1 MLDETHQVAI
11 VGMACN
17 LPKANNPLEFM
28 DFLIQSNSAIRSFPQ
43 ERRDD
48 LLPFI
53 DDIYHHRFAKH
64 LDIEYQR
71 GGFLNRID
79 GFDHH
84 YFKVSPSEAE
94 VMDPAQRLFLQQAI
108 KAIEDAGYA
117 PEMLRKS
124 DTGVYIGYM
133 PDYRPFNYKDLLIK
147 KPDQQ
152 FDLQIPNNLPAV
164 IASRISY
171 FLDLKGPALC
181 IDTACSSVMTALDL
195 AVQAIQNKSITGAI
209 VGGVKIMLAPLL
221 VNGQS
226 IAIESP
232 DFESKPFD
240 ASANGV
246 GIGEGVGALYLKP
259 LHLARKDQDFI
270 YCIIEASSTNQDG
283 RSLGLA
289 APNPHSQEN
298 VVVKTWGKSSVNAKQ
313 ISFLEAHGTGTKV
326 GDPIEVAALS
336 KAFTSHTNDKQFCY
350 LSSVKGN
357 IGHLYEAS
365 GIPSLIKT
373 ALSVYFKKKFP
384 ICNFKIPN
392 YQINFANTPFY
403 VGKDVE
409 DWPEEVRYAGI
420 NSFGMSGTNAHVL
433 IRNDDNSYESNVPC
447 NEHTDLL
454 VISAKSHDS
463 LVGLLKDYLS
473 YLPRNLFSF
482 QDICHTSRIG
492 RSHYNYRFA
501 VLAKNWIE
509 AKNLIYAQLSK
520 KEKIEGCVLGKSAGE
535 ISEIALSYVQGENI
549 EWQAH
554 FNEQLC
560 RRVPIPTYHFHE
572 QRAWVSFDPLYE
584 EKIREKNKFHHHYV
598 YKKYLELKDF
608 ENINSPEKTTTVAL
622 LASERHLEQTK
633 KIFISA
639 GYKIIAAKPW
649 QQFEELI
656 KEINGN
662 TDKLQIVWCGEMS
675 KPGEYDLL
683 QAKNL
688 RLFAKS
694 LNKLSGF
701 ISLAIA
707 TQAGSKPI
715 DEDFIDPVQRMIHG
729 LAISLAKE
737 TKLNVQL
744 VDRHYAEHLDSVAK
758 FLKSNNQ
765 TLFSYLYKDAAYK
778 RVFTGLALSPE
789 AKAKD
794 CLTHSG
800 VYIISGGLG
809 GIGLSLA
816 NYLMEKWSAQV
827 ILLSRHGRIRS
838 HYRETF
844 SSVLSNHRT
853 VIKTNFYGLQQ
864 DWETLFSEI
873 NDKYG
878 AINGIYHLAG
888 VPSAHLLAHEN
899 DNDFDKVLDPKIYQT
914 KNLIKALSNANIK
927 NSFVALFSSVASYF
941 PSVGQ
946 SSYSMA
952 NNFMDGLALSYKDNL
967 AFNHICSL
975 AWVAFKDIG
984 MAKDAKTNVDTSF
997 KAILCDDA
1005 IEQMHR
1011 MIASKSRHGLIGEIN
1026 YKMGQLVKE
1035 LASYG
1040 YELGEDIISM
1050 LDPKQQAPTPKIS
1063 LEEIEVELVGN
1074 KHSQASENLIL
1085 VAKIWSKHLGYR
1097 QMEVE
1102 ARLYDDLGGD
1112 SIMATQIARDIEI
1125 HFGHKLNISDL
1136 IDSSLLE
1143 VALTI
1148 DKMTSLKNSRD

>member
-1 MLDETHQVAI
+1 MLDESYQVAI

-28 DFLIQSNSAIRSFPQ
+28 DFLIQGNSAIRSFPQ

-48 LLPFI
+48 LTPFI
-53 DDIYHHRFAKH
+53 DDVYHHRLVKH

-71 GGFLNRID
+71 GGFLDRID
-79 GFDHH
+79 GFDHQ
-84 YFKVSPSEAE
+84 YFKLPPSEAE

-108 KAIEDAGYA
+108 KAIEDAGYG
-117 PEMLRKS
+117 PEMLSKS
-124 DTGVYIGYM
+124 QTGVYIGYM

-147 KPDQQ
+147 KPNQQ

-181 IDTACSSVMTALDL
+181 IDTACSSVITALDS

-209 VGGVKIMLAPLL
+209 VGGVKIMLAPLI

-259 LHLARKDQDFI
+259 LHLARKDRDFI

-289 APNPHSQEN
+289 APNPLSQQN
-298 VVVKTWGKSSVNAKQ
+298 VVLKAWDKSSINARE
-313 ISFLEAHGTGTKV
+313 ISFIEAHGTGTKV
-326 GDPIEVAALS
+326 GDPIEIAALS
-336 KAFTSHTNDKQFCY
+336 KAFNTHTHDKQFCY

-384 ICNFKIPN
+384 INNFKIPN
-392 YQINFANTPFY
+392 HQINFANTPFY
-403 VGKDVE
+403 VGKNIE
-409 DWPEEVRYAGI
+409 DWPEKERYAGI

-433 IRNDDNSYESNVPC
+433 IKNGVNSYEFNVDSNDY
-447 NEHTDLL
+447 TDLL
-454 VISAKSHDS
+454 VISAKSHES
-463 LVGLLKDYLS
+463 LLGLLKDYLS
-473 YLPRNLFSF
+473 YLTRNLFSF
-482 QDICHTSRIG
+482 HDICHTSRIG
-492 RSHYNYRFA
+492 RSHYKYRFA
-501 VLAKNWIE
+501 VLAKNWKE
-509 AKNLIYAQLSK
+509 AKSLIHAQLLK
-520 KEKIEGCVLGKSAGE
+520 NEKIESRILGESAGE
-535 ISEIALSYVQGENI
+535 IYEIALSYVSGKNI
-549 EWQAH
+549 EWQDH
-554 FNEQLC
+554 FNDQLR

-584 EKIREKNKFHHHYV
+584 EMVREKNKFHHHYV
-598 YKKYLELKDF
+598 YKKHFDLKDCQH
-608 ENINSPEKTTTVAL
+608 IDPSEKSITIAL
-622 LASERHLEQTK
+622 LASERHLEETR
-633 KIFISA
+633 KIFVSA
-639 GYKIIAAKPW
+639 GFKIIAAKPW
-649 QQFEELI
+649 QQFEGLINEL
-656 KEINGN
+656 NGD
-662 TDKLQIVWCGEMS
+662 TEKIQIIWCGEMS
-675 KPGEYDLL
+675 DDDEYDLF

-701 ISLAIA
+701 ISLTIV
-707 TQAGSKPI
+707 THAGGKLF
-715 DEDFIDPVQRMIHG
+715 DEDSIDPEQRMIHG
-729 LAISLAKE
+729 LGISLAKE
-737 TKLNVQL
+737 TKLNIQII
-744 VDRHYAEHLDSVAK
+744 DRHHTEQLDCVAQ
-758 FLKSNNQ
+758 FLKANHQ
-765 TLFSYLYKDAAYK
+765 TLFSYLYQGVAYK
-778 RVFTGLALSPE
+778 RVFTGLPLLPQM
-789 AKAKD
+789 KAKD

-816 NYLMEKWSAQV
+816 KYLIEKWSAQV
-827 ILLSRHGRIRS
+827 ILLSRNGKIRPN
-838 HYRETF
+838 YRETF
-844 SSVLSNHRT
+844 SSFLSNPNIF
-853 VIKTNFYGLQQ
+853 IKTGFYGLQHE
-864 DWETLFSEI
+864 WESLFSEI
-873 NDKYG
+873 IKRHG

-888 VPSAHLLAHEN
+888 IPSAHLLANEN
-899 DNDFDKVLDPKIYQT
+899 DNDFDRVIDPKVYQT
-914 KNLIKALSNANIK
+914 KNLIKAMSSANIQ

-952 NNFMDGLALSYKDNL
+952 NNFMDGLALSSN
-967 AFNHICSL
+967 ATCANHICSL

-1026 YKMGQLVKE
+1026 YKMDHLVKE

-1040 YELGEDIISM
+1040 YELGEDIISK
-1050 LDPKQQAPTPKIS
+1050 LDQKHQSNNVKIS
-1063 LEEIEVELVGN
+1063 LEDIEVEIVGN
-1074 KHSQASENLIL
+1074 KCSEASKNLIL
-1085 VAKIWSKHLGYR
+1085 LAKIWSKHLGYR
-1097 QMEVE
+1097 QMDIE

-1112 SIMATQIARDIEI
+1112 SIIATQIARDIEI
-1125 HFGHKLNISDL
+1125 QFGHKLNISDL
-1136 IDSSLLE
+1136 VDSSLLD
-1143 VALTI
+1143 VAVTI
-1148 DKMTSLKNSRD
+1148 DKMYSLKNSRD